1 MSMKAVI
8 VGGVAGGAG
17 AAARLRRKDETAQII
32 MLEKGEYISF
42 ANCGL
47 PYYVGDVITQREELL
62 LQTPESFNARF
73 QVDVR
78 VNNEVLSVDTG
89 KKTVT
94 VLNHKTGE
102 TYTESYDK
110 LVLSPGASPIVPNM
124 EIQHPEHVFTLRNI
138 PDTFK
143 IKDYLNS
150 HNPRTAA
157 VIGGGYI
164 GLEMADNLCRLGL
177 EVSVIEAA
185 SHVIASLDEDM
196 SHELQNHLR
205 SKGLDLHLGSM
216 AQRIDRDQVILSDG
230 REIPAD
236 MVILSIGVRPETGF
250 LKDSGIALGSRGE
263 ILVDE
268 YLQTNVPDVYAVG
281 DAIGVKSF
289 GTGAD
294 AIIPL
299 AGPANKQARIVA
311 DNLCGEKKAYHG
323 TQGTAIAKVFDMTAA
338 VTGENETTLRRAG
351 IAYRKTF
358 TISPSHAGYYPGG
371 STMVVKL
378 LYTPEGKVLGAQ
390 IVGRDGVD
398 KRMDVL
404 ASAIRAGMDVFDLQ
418 ELELAYAP
426 PFSSAKDPVNM
437 AGYVAGNVVE
447 GRMIPFYVED
457 LASLPENAFLLDV
470 RTPGEFA
477 HGTIPG
483 AVNIPVD
490 VLRQRLS
497 EVPKD
502 KEIHIFCAVGL
513 RGYIA
518 QCILRQNGYETK
530 NLSGGYRLYAA
541 AKNDLAAQGVPME
554 NCKPC
559 GAPLE

>member
-518 QCILRQNGYETK
+518 QCILRQNGYKTK

>member
-457 LASLPENAFLLDV
+457 LANLPENAFLLDV

-518 QCILRQNGYETK
+518 QCILRQNGYKTK

>member
-94 VLNHKTGE
+94 VLNHETGE
-102 TYTESYDK
+102 TYIESYDK
-110 LVLSPGASPIVPNM
+110 LILSPGASPIVPNM

-157 VIGGGYI
+157 VSGGGYI

-404 ASAIRAGMDVFDLQ
+404 AAAIRAGMDVFDLQ

-502 KEIHIFCAVGL
+502 KEVHIFCAVGL

-518 QCILRQNGYETK
+518 QCILRQNGYKTK

>member
-94 VLNHKTGE
+94 VLNHETGE

-110 LVLSPGASPIVPNM
+110 LILSPGASPIVPNM

-378 LYTPEGKVLGAQ
+378 LYTPEGKILGAQ

-457 LASLPENAFLLDV
+457 LANLPENAFLLDV

-502 KEIHIFCAVGL
+502 KEVHIFCAVGL

-518 QCILRQNGYETK
+518 QCILRQNGYKTK

>member
-94 VLNHKTGE
+94 VLNHETGE

-294 AIIPL
+294 AVIPL

-378 LYTPEGKVLGAQ
+378 LYTPEGKILGAQ

-457 LASLPENAFLLDV
+457 LANLPENAFLLDV

>member
-110 LVLSPGASPIVPNM
+110 LILSPGASPIVPNM

-289 GTGAD
+289 GTGAG

-457 LASLPENAFLLDV
+457 LANLPENAFLLDV

-518 QCILRQNGYETK
+518 QCILRQNGYKTK

>member
-457 LASLPENAFLLDV
+457 LANLPENAFLLDV

-502 KEIHIFCAVGL
+502 KEVHIFCAVGL

-518 QCILRQNGYETK
+518 QCILRQNGYKTK

>member
-311 DNLCGEKKAYHG
+311 DNLCGAKKAYHG

-338 VTGENETTLRRAG
+338 VTGENETTLQRAG

-437 AGYVAGNVVE
+437 AGYVAGNGVE
-447 GRMIPFYVED
+447 GRRIPF
-457 LASLPENAFLLDV
+457 
-470 RTPGEFA
+470 
-477 HGTIPG
+477 
-483 AVNIPVD
+483 
-490 VLRQRLS
+490 
-497 EVPKD
+497 
-502 KEIHIFCAVGL
+502 
-513 RGYIA
+513 
-518 QCILRQNGYETK
+518 
-530 NLSGGYRLYAA
+530 
-541 AKNDLAAQGVPME
+541 
-554 NCKPC
+554 
-559 GAPLE
+559 

>member
-378 LYTPEGKVLGAQ
+378 LYTPEGKILGAQ

-457 LASLPENAFLLDV
+457 LANLPENAFLLDV

-502 KEIHIFCAVGL
+502 KEVHIFCAVGL

-518 QCILRQNGYETK
+518 QCILRQNGYKTK

>member
-378 LYTPEGKVLGAQ
+378 LYTPEGKILGAQ

-457 LASLPENAFLLDV
+457 LANLPENAFLLDV

>member
-94 VLNHKTGE
+94 VLNHETGE

-457 LASLPENAFLLDV
+457 LANLPENAFLLDV

-518 QCILRQNGYETK
+518 QCILRQNGYKTK

>member
-110 LVLSPGASPIVPNM
+110 LILSPGASPIVPNM

>member
-94 VLNHKTGE
+94 VLNHETGE

-110 LVLSPGASPIVPNM
+110 LILSPGASPIVPNM

-323 TQGTAIAKVFDMTAA
+323 TQGTAIAKVFDMTVA
-338 VTGENETTLRRAG
+338 VTGENETTLQRAG

-404 ASAIRAGMDVFDLQ
+404 AAAIRAGMDVFDLQ

>member
-371 STMVVKL
+371 STMMVKL

-502 KEIHIFCAVGL
+502 KEVHIFCAVGL

-518 QCILRQNGYETK
+518 QCILRQNGYKTK

>member
-94 VLNHKTGE
+94 VLNHETGE

-457 LASLPENAFLLDV
+457 LANLPENAFLLDV

-502 KEIHIFCAVGL
+502 KEVHIFCAVGL

-518 QCILRQNGYETK
+518 QCILRQNGYKTK

>member
-94 VLNHKTGE
+94 VLNHETGE

-518 QCILRQNGYETK
+518 QCILRQNGYKTK